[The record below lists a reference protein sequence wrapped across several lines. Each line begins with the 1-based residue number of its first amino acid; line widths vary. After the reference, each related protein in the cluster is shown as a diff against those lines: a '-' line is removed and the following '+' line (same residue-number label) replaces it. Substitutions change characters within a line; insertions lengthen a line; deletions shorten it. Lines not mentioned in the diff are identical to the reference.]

1 MRKLLAVVVVLGCLV
16 MIARLIG
23 PSILERTQ
31 NHILQSGRDHLSV
44 GAGALHRTL
53 LVADLHADSLLWG
66 CNLLSASKEGHIDLP
81 RLVEGKAGIR
91 GFTVFSTIPRRL
103 NIDRNNRN
111 LTNDQRRAVA
121 ATGAVIGIG
130 FWEVATCG
138 TDANAI
144 ARAGFAL
151 VLPSSPK
158 RCCSEALPS
167 DIRLVMGE
175 NVARVLSEV
184 LPQ

>member
-31 NHILQSGRDHLSV
+31 NHILQSGRDHLFV

-53 LVADLHADSLLWG
+53 LVADLHADSLLWE
-66 CNLLSASKEGHIDLP
+66 CNLLSASKQGHIDLP

-111 LTNDQRRAVA
+111 LTNDQRRAVP

-130 FWEVATCG
+130 FWEVATWNRCQR
-138 TDANAI
+138 N
-144 ARAGFAL
+144 RESWFCPGFAL
-151 VLPSSPK
+151 ITETLLQ
-158 RCCSEALPS
+158 RGASERHPFS
-167 DIRLVMGE
+167 YG
-175 NVARVLSEV
+175 
-184 LPQ
+184 